1 MKRKLVFVTL
11 VLICFSLTGCISF
24 MVNPAYVSLPS
35 ITIVNNT
42 GYRVDSIHFS
52 PTTDR
57 SWGPDRSSSNQ
68 SLRNGQSITLNLPYP
83 ISQYNRYD
91 FLLIDLDGDG
101 YTKMNVSLRGGDR
114 IVFTFSDF
122 VGKRF

>member
-1 MKRKLVFVTL
+1 MLDT
-11 VLICFSLTGCISF
+11 TY
-24 MVNPAYVSLPS
+24 ADLPR

-42 GYRVDSIHFS
+42 GYRVDSIHFT
-52 PTTDR
+52 PTSDR
-57 SWGPDRSSSNQ
+57 SWGPDRTSYNQ
-68 SLRNGQSITLNLPYP
+68 VLRNGQSITLNLPYP

-101 YTKMNVSLRGGDR
+101 YTRMNISLRGGER
-114 IVFTFSDF
+114 IIFTFSDF